1 MARALF
7 GPLLLKN
14 PEGSMTTCISWL
26 GSESLSQR
34 YEQSAQICVPQ
45 LELSPAGFCSRQMLT
60 ILENAGIQSLDL
72 IFLSRLSDK
81 EQLHQ
86 LFLEIL

>member
-7 GPLLLKN
+7 GLLLLKN
-14 PEGSMTTCISWL
+14 PEGSMTTCTSL
-26 GSESLSQR
+26 LELESLSQR

-45 LELSPAGFCSRQMLT
+45 LELSPAGFCSCQVLPV
-60 ILENAGIQSLDL
+60 LGNARIQSLDL